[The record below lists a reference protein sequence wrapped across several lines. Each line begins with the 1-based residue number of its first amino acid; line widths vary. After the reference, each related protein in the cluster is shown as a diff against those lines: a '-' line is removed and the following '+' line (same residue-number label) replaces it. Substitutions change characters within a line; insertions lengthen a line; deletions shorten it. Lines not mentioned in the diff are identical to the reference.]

1 MKQGNTILHIVFG
14 FAIVVLFI
22 LVAKN
27 KQTASG
33 SKKSEPVH
41 IAVKDSSGNIVIKPF
56 PVAYII
62 VDSLMRNYLYYK
74 KIETQY
80 QSIVKQEDSKL
91 QQQGQAFEQEV
102 YQLQMQVQK
111 GLITTRDAQVK
122 EQELQQKQQKL
133 MEWQQTKQQELANKE
148 QLLMKE
154 LLDSVQVAIKFHN
167 TDNKYEIV
175 LNNAFNSSVL
185 YAKEH
190 LNITD
195 TILKIMNER
204 YTKSSVK
211 K

>member
-1 MKQGNTILHIVFG
+1 MKHSNTILHIVFG

-27 KQTASG
+27 NQSNSKQQS
-33 SKKSEPVH
+33 SEPLQ

-74 KIETQY
+74 KIEGQY
-80 QSIVKQEDSKL
+80 QTLVKQEDSKL

-111 GLITTRDAQVK
+111 GLITSRDAQMK
-122 EQELQQKQQKL
+122 EQELQMRQQKL
-133 MEWQQTKQQELANKE
+133 MEWQQSKQQELANKE

-154 LLDSVQVAIKFHN
+154 LLDSVQVAIQFHN
-167 TDNKYEIV
+167 ADNKYEIV

-204 YTKSSVK
+204 FSKSTTKK
-211 K
+211 

>member
-1 MKQGNTILHIVFG
+1 MKHGNTILHIVFG

-22 LVAKN
+22 LVTIN
-27 KQTASG
+27 KKTTPG
-33 SKKSEPVH
+33 KEKTEPVH
-41 IAVKDSSGNIVIKPF
+41 IAVQDSSGNIVIKPF

-74 KIETQY
+74 KIEGQY
-80 QSIVKQEDSKL
+80 QAMVKQEDAKL

-102 YQLQMQVQK
+102 YQLQSQVQK
-111 GLITTRDAQVK
+111 GLITTRDAQTK
-122 EQELQQKQQKL
+122 EQELQLKQQKL
-133 MEWQQTKQQELANKE
+133 MEWQQSKQQELANKE

-167 TDNKYEIV
+167 ADNKYEIV

-204 YTKSSVK
+204 YSKSLSK